1 MRVLVWL
8 HRYLGVAIGLVMT
21 LWCLSGFV
29 MLYHGYPALAP
40 GQRLA
45 GLETLDLTRHADP
58 QRLDLGEARIDGFS
72 IEMLAG
78 RLVLR
83 VRGGGAQTIDLT
95 DGRAL
100 MQVPPPTALTV
111 ARDFANGVG
120 LKGTPQTIALIDK
133 DQWTLEGAPRRGP
146 VYRIGL
152 NDPAGGVLYVSRRSG
167 AVVQATDRASRF
179 WGRLGAVP
187 HWLYPTI
194 LRQHAQLWDAVVV
207 WIALIG
213 CFLTATGLW
222 LGVLRL
228 GRYPGGR
235 WSPYRGWQYW
245 HHLAGLFFGVLTLT
259 WVASGLFTVNP
270 WGFLE
275 TSVGQA
281 EQRALEG
288 GIDPADLKRFLAAP
302 PAPASG
308 RRLVSLESAPLDGR
322 LFVLERFADGSAVRV
337 DGAGHPAPLGQG
349 ELAAA
354 LGRLDGPPLTG
365 LTLMRQPD
373 AYYYPGYDNP
383 ASLPI
388 WRAQRPAPDGR
399 AYYFDPM
406 SGDLVLALDATA
418 RTSRWL
424 RTGLHDL
431 DFPGVRARPIWDIVV
446 LILLFGVTVSCF
458 SGAWIG
464 VKRFIFDVGRL
475 WLKRTT

>member
-1 MRVLVWL
+1 MRFLVWL

-29 MLYHGYPALAP
+29 MLHHGYPALAP

-45 GLETLDLTRHADP
+45 GLETLDLTRADP
-58 QRLDLGEARIDGFS
+58 ARLDLAGQRLDGFS

-78 RLVLR
+78 RPVLR

-95 DGRAL
+95 DRRPLTQAL
-100 MQVPPPTALTV
+100 PPTALAV

-120 LKGTPQTIALIDK
+120 LKGSPQSIALIDK
-133 DQWTLEGAPRRGP
+133 DQWTLEDAQRRGP

-152 NDPAGGVLYVSRRSG
+152 NDPAGDVVYVSQRSG
-167 AVVQATDRASRF
+167 SVVQATDRESRF
-179 WGRLGAVP
+179 WGWLGAVP
-187 HWLYPTI
+187 HWLYPTV
-194 LRQHAQLWDAVVV
+194 LRQNAPLWDAVVV
-207 WIALIG
+207 SIALSG
-213 CFLTATGLW
+213 CFLTGAGLW

-270 WGFLE
+270 WGFLD
-275 TSVGQA
+275 TSVGEA
-281 EQRALEG
+281 ERRALRG
-288 GIDPADLKRFLAAP
+288 GIDPSDVQRFLAAS
-302 PAPASG
+302 PAPTGG
-308 RRLVSLESAPLDGR
+308 RMVSLEAAPLDGR

-337 DGAGHPAPLGQG
+337 DGAGRPAPLGHD

-354 LGRLDGPPLTG
+354 LAHLDGPPLAG
-365 LTLMRQPD
+365 LVLKRQPD
-373 AYYYPGYDNP
+373 AYYYPGYDNAAP
-383 ASLPI
+383 LPV

-399 AYYFDPM
+399 AYYFDPT
-406 SGDLVLALDATA
+406 SGELVLALDGVA

-446 LILLFGVTVSCF
+446 LMLLFGVTLSCAT
-458 SGAWIG
+458 GAWIG
-464 VKRFIFDVGRL
+464 VKRFIFDIRRL
-475 WLKRTT
+475 WPRRTT